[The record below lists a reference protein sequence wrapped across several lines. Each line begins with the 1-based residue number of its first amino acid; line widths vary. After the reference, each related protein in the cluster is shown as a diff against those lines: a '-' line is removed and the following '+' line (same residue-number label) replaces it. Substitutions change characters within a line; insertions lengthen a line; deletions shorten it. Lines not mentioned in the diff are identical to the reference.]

1 MKTSAFDT
9 QHIDRYL
16 LQQLPAGDKLV
27 FDAKL
32 MLCPELKDTVKWQR
46 KVHQLVRLR
55 GKMQLKSQIK
65 SVEQLVFSQPEYS
78 SFRQRIMRLFGR

>member
-16 LQQLPAGDKLV
+16 LRQLPAGDKLV

-32 MLCPELKDTVKWQR
+32 MLCPELKDTVEWQR
-46 KVHQLVRLR
+46 KVHQLVHLR
-55 GKMQLKSQIK
+55 GRQQLKAQIK
-65 SVEQLVFSQPEYS
+65 GVEEMMFNQPEYS
-78 SFRQRIMRLFGR
+78 NFRQRILRLFSR